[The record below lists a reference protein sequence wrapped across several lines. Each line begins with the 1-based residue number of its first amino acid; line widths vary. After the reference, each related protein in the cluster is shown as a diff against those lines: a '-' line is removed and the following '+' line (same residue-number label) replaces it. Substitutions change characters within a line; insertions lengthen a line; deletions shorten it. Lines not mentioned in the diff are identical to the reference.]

1 MVEQSADAKTVQHDG
16 GRLGDQMREV
26 AHSLLREKKER
37 VATAVE
43 GFAGAFRHAA
53 GALDPNGEYGGAH
66 YAEQAA
72 ARIERISAGV
82 RNYHLS
88 DMVASAEDFAR
99 RRPALYVAGA
109 VAAGFILSRLLNQPA
124 RGSGSRQPGAARERL

>member
-1 MVEQSADAKTVQHDG
+1 MVERSADAKAVQHG
-16 GRLGDQMREV
+16 GGGLGDQMREV

-53 GALDPNGEYGGAH
+53 GALDPSGDGGAH